1 MEIKKFG
8 YTIGAAMTIF
18 GTTFLPT
25 IVADASTVR
34 TEALRNAALS
44 AQDNP
49 FKHRQTK
56 STSQADKFKASVK
69 ALEDNTV
76 LKYHVTEIEAHG
88 DESNQP
94 FKIRIYKNGS
104 VYKTIDVD
112 SEAASGSLPVDKGNY
127 TIEVVGTQ
135 DGSYQGGLTVE

>member
-1 MEIKKFG
+1 MDIKKFG

-34 TEALRNAALS
+34 TEAVRNAALS

-56 STSQADKFKASVK
+56 STSQADKFKETVE
-69 ALEDNTV
+69 ALQENTV
-76 LKYHVTEIEAHG
+76 LKYHLTEIEARG

-112 SEAASGSLPVDKGNY
+112 SGNANGSLPVEKGNY
-127 TIEVVGTQ
+127 TIEVLGTQ
-135 DGSYQGGLTVE
+135 VGSYQGGLAVE